1 MYPTRDVPTLWRWDL
16 QVAVKPS
23 GKAVNYATFFLGG
36 GNYGLWY
43 FAQGVGFRVGTWS
56 IYYATF
62 WGLRQH
68 DELYVSSFC
77 VVLVE
82 LVNMLSL
89 HVCLLLLILRIL
101 SMQLPNVRLET
112 NNKNLLRFVFESI
125 VIKVTFADFGPCSTY
140 GNIPRSCWKE
150 ESFWTP
156 QDTLYRC
163 IYIYNENHVTL
174 RTLALVNETC
184 MFNLFQTLYVDSW
197 YISYIM
203 IIYDNLPS
211 STLRLLNGGNPLWT
225 NRWVKVGGRE
235 PTSKSPL
242 MVSCVA
248 RQLLL
253 VKS

>member
-1 MYPTRDVPTLWRWDL
+1 MQRFGVCDSMMNCMCHHFALCSWNWSTCWACMCACCCLSCAFCRCSFQMWGW
-16 QVAVKPS
+16 KPIT
-23 GKAVNYATFFLGG
+23 KTC
-36 GNYGLWY
+36 
-43 FAQGVGFRVGTWS
+43 
-56 IYYATF
+56 
-62 WGLRQH
+62 
-68 DELYVSSFC
+68 C
-77 VVLVE
+77 VLC
-82 LVNMLSL
+82 LN
-89 HVCLLLLILRIL
+89 LLLSKWRLRTL
-101 SMQLPNVRLET
+101 APAALM
-112 NNKNLLRFVFESI
+112 
-125 VIKVTFADFGPCSTY
+125 VTFPEVVERRRASEPPKIHCTDV
-140 GNIPRSCWKE
+140 
-150 ESFWTP
+150 
-156 QDTLYRC
+156 
-163 IYIYNENHVTL
+163 YIYNENHVTL